1 MEQQFD
7 VSANANDH
15 AAFSL
20 TPFLQR
26 IIARQD
32 LTAEEAEAA
41 FNGIMEGHAS
51 PLQVAALLAA
61 LRAKGEAPQEGAGGV
76 RALRRAMYRVVVDD
90 GVPVLDTC
98 GTGGGAFTTFNIST
112 AAALLAAGAGVPVAK
127 HGNRSFTSRSGS
139 ADVLEALGV
148 VIDLP
153 PERLADVLREAGI
166 VFMFAPRLHPAMRHV
181 APVRREL
188 GIPTIMNLLGPLTN
202 PAGARRQLIGVAD
215 PALLELIAHALV
227 ELGHEHALVVHGAPG
242 MDELSPVGPT
252 EVYEVRGARIE
263 RYRFEPDRRLGWSGL
278 DPADLAGSDPT
289 GNARLIEG
297 VLEGRIRG
305 AARAAVIL
313 NAGAALYLGGQVDS
327 LEEGVELAERAL
339 EEGAGVDALQRL
351 RAASRAAADRAAAD

>member
-1 MEQQFD
+1 M
-7 VSANANDH
+7 SANASDH

-41 FNGIMEGHAS
+41 FNGIMEGRAS

-61 LRAKGEAPQEGAGGV
+61 LRAKGEAPQEVAGGV
-76 RALRRAMYRVVVDD
+76 RALRRAMRRVVIDD
-90 GVPVLDTC
+90 APILDTC

-153 PERLADVLREAGI
+153 PERLADVLRQAGI
-166 VFMFAPRLHPAMRHV
+166 VFMYAPRLHPAMRHV
-181 APVRREL
+181 GPVRREL

-202 PAGARRQLIGVAD
+202 PAGARRQLVGVAD
-215 PALLELIAHALV
+215 PALLELIAHALL

-252 EVYEVRGARIE
+252 EVYEVRGTRVE
-263 RYRFEPDRRLGWSGL
+263 RYRFEPDRRLGWSGF
-278 DPADLAGSDPT
+278 DPAELAGSDPA

-313 NAGAALYLGGQVDS
+313 NAGAALYVGGKVDS
-327 LEEGVELAERAL
+327 LEDGVELAERAL
-339 EEGAGVDALQRL
+339 EEGAGLDALHRL
-351 RAASRAAADRAAAD
+351 RAASRAAADHASLD